1 MRVKTFGSVALLI
14 TSCAGARPTPNAVAA
29 GAQVTSVIVEPQA
42 LPKRHLDFHTA
53 SCPLPEK
60 QPGAPECF
68 KKLPGLAHPAL
79 LRAEKTTCHFAT
91 QAQFVGNTQPALF
104 ALINIIEAN
113 TGFSSAFLR
122 EPGGVTHPVPPM
134 VTAPLWVDGQVVGIS
149 SDGQQRGYWANARCE
164 LPPEGNLT
172 ALASLRDGRFL
183 ALWEKPDRSFELVER
198 SVDGAWSS
206 FGPTLQAFVERLIS
220 SQGRVALM
228 FDSTLS
234 TPLTRDFGT
243 DHPDL
248 GRTSVIGR
256 LTEQGAFTEYIPVNG
271 WVPLEPAP
279 GATLSNAA
287 AVVDGS
293 IGGAPAIF
301 LPRGEEG
308 FERVPLPAL
317 ALDRKDE
324 RCPQPDFDHR
334 KTTGAWVRASPVGG
348 LAWGPGILLARLE
361 SHGECTAE
369 LREAPPRNC
378 PRGAPCAPPQGPSV
392 FTTQTEKS
400 LELVLFNVGKK
411 SAPVL
416 RLRLPPRALDDG
428 GRFAGIS
435 LAQTETELV
444 VQAEGFFLVFDRAA
458 LERSAP

>member
-29 GAQVTSVIVEPQA
+29 QVTVEPQA
-42 LPKRHLDFHTA
+42 GPKRHLDFHTA
-53 SCPLPEK
+53 PCPLPEK

-68 KKLPGLAHPAL
+68 KKLTGLEHPAL
-79 LRAEKTTCHFAT
+79 LRAEKSTCHLAT
-91 QAQFVGNTQPALF
+91 QAQFVGNTQPALS
-104 ALINIIEAN
+104 ALINIVEAN
-113 TGFSSAFLR
+113 TGSSSAFLR
-122 EPGGVTHPVPPM
+122 EPGGVTHPVPPR
-134 VTAPLWVDGQVVGIS
+134 VTAPLWVDGHVVGLS
-149 SDGQQRGYWANARCE
+149 SDGKQRGYWANALCE
-164 LPPEGNLT
+164 LPPEGDLT

-183 ALWEKPDRSFELVER
+183 ALWAKPDRTVELVAR
-198 SVDGAWSS
+198 SVEGAWSS
-206 FGPTLQAFVERLIS
+206 FGPTLQAFAERLIS

-228 FDSTLS
+228 FDSTTS

-243 DHPDL
+243 EHPEL
-248 GRTSVIGR
+248 GRTSIIGR
-256 LTEQGAFTEYIPVNG
+256 LTEQGAYTEYVPVQG
-271 WVPLEPAP
+271 WVPLEPLP

-287 AVVDGS
+287 AVIDGS
-293 IGGAPAIF
+293 LGGAPAIF

-324 RCPQPDFDHR
+324 RCPQPDFNQR
-334 KTTGAWVRASPVGG
+334 KTTAAWVKASPVAG

-361 SHGECTAE
+361 SRGDCTAE

-378 PRGAPCAPPQGPSV
+378 PPGAPCAPPQGPSV
-392 FTTQTEKS
+392 VTTKTENA
-400 LELVLFNVGKK
+400 LELLLFNVGKK
-411 SAPVL
+411 PGPVL
-416 RLRLPPRALDDG
+416 RLGLPPRTIDDG

-435 LAQTETELV
+435 LAQTDTELL
-444 VQAEGFFLVFDRAA
+444 VQAEGFLLVFERAA